1 MSKTSGRGIFYR
13 TSGVIA
19 LLVGVAFF
27 PPATTAAPLRTAEQG
42 ELAAPILTATLT
54 PDRGDGRGHTID
66 VTVSNPNAEFSGI
79 NCWAYMDD
87 TFPVAGE
94 QNPLIVYRD
103 GRDRVFP
110 GQTKQASLIR
120 VRAGERVITAS
131 CHAGEQRQNT
141 YPEAKATPIKLIV
154 GG

>member
-1 MSKTSGRGIFYR
+1 MSNSSSRGILCR
-13 TSGVIA
+13 TGGVIA
-19 LLVGVAFF
+19 LLAGVAFLA
-27 PPATTAAPLRTAEQG
+27 PSTTASPLRTAEQG
-42 ELAAPILTATLT
+42 DLAAPLLSATLN

-94 QNPLIVYRD
+94 RNPLIVYRD
-103 GRDRVFP
+103 GGDRVFP
-110 GQTKQASLIR
+110 GQTKRAGLIR

-131 CHAGEQRQNT
+131 CHAGEQRQNK